1 MGHGEAPV
9 TNRNR
14 VQSYENVH
22 AQNRDP
28 ANTGGVDNAAIYAML
43 NGTTFWEEIFL
54 HFLTKLNLFYETSNQ
69 HDLGIGSG
77 ERKTYRMTV

>member
-1 MGHGEAPV
+1 MTGHGEAPV
-9 TNRNR
+9 INGNT
-14 VQSYENVH
+14 VHSYENVH

-28 ANTGGVDNAAIYAML
+28 ANTGCVDNAAVGDAEWYNTL
-43 NGTTFWEEIFL
+43 GRDFL

-69 HDLGIGSG
+69 HDLGIGSS